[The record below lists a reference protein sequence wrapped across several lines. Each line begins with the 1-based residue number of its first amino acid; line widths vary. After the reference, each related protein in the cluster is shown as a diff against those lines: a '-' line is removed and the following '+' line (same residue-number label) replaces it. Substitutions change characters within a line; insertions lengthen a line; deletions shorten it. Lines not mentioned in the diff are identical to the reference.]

1 MIQLSSTFTQKKKKV
16 EVLPAFGTRN
26 LDRPLTLLKD
36 QSQRLCKSCSRQPKR
51 YGPQDPK
58 I

>member
-1 MIQLSSTFTQKKKKV
+1 MIQLSSNTL